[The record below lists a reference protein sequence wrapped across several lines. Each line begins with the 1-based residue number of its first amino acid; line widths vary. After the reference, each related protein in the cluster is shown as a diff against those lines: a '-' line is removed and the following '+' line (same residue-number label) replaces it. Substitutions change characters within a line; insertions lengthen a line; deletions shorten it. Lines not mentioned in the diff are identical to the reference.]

1 MPSRIAVLFGAGASR
16 GAGNCTQLHRRLGAS
31 CFAALCDEFP
41 SSWGSMSTA
50 SALAFERDFETAMLE
65 LWEQQLPDNSRL
77 IIEMAIYFSSVPPG
91 PRWFRPIRRAVENT
105 HRS

>member
-16 GAGNCTQLHRRLGAS
+16 GAGNCIQLHRRLGAS
-31 CFAALCDEFP
+31 CLPHCATNSQAHGAVCRP
-41 SSWGSMSTA
+41 A

-77 IIEMAIYFSSVPPG
+77 IIKMAIYFSSVPPG